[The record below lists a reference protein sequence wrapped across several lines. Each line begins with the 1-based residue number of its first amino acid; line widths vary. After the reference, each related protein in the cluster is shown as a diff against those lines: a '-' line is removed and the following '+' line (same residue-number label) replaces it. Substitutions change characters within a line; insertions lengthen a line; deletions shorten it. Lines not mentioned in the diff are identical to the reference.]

1 MALLDDDKGDL
12 SATLVNALPTDD
24 QPLRAGGQPPGV
36 PPSAIPGVPPT
47 ALSRPPQA
55 DPRILY
61 QQRDQLQARLTQLED
76 QLAEIQKQGN
86 TRYDA
91 LMRPVEQA
99 ELADWQSLAEI
110 RKKYMDQPKQ
120 ELPEWKPTPVVN
132 AEDYQKFSLA
142 LVAIALFGGLKGQ
155 WQSATASLNGAME
168 GYLEGN
174 EEKAKQRWQDFQQQ
188 YTRALDSQKA
198 QQKEMEDALK
208 AADQSINMRLREEQ
222 IIAARHQREDI
233 AQAAGVQHS
242 IDQVQ
247 RQLEASAEAIARL
260 EESNSRVASGFDI
273 GLRKLSGGAFNVRL
287 TDQAAQVAGYLDQ
300 ISGKPGSFTSK
311 IVGRFS
317 SAQQIP
323 IFNSMVDRYMQSHPG
338 AGPEEYARYLIQ
350 NSAELKGIESTYTMN
365 KRREAGVLRLTMA
378 IQGMEAKVI
387 ELAKQVVPTGVPVIN
402 ARVNDF
408 RVKMGDPGIA
418 ALRNM
423 ILATAR
429 EYIEAVTMPGS
440 NAQLH
445 ATAQTTADEMINSN
459 MSVGQIMAAFYAMN
473 QEIDSTSGA
482 LSTISQHLLEEIGG
496 KYGKSDLQPDMRSR
510 ISGGMADKTIDWPSL
525 PNQ

>member
-1 MALLDDDKGDL
+1 MALFDDDKGDL
-12 SATLVNALPTDD
+12 GAALVSP
-24 QPLRAGGQPPGV
+24 PQPPFPQPV
-36 PPSAIPGVPPT
+36 PPGATQPPGVPPT
-47 ALSRPPQA
+47 ALARPPQA

-61 QQRDQLQARLTQLED
+61 QQRDQLQARLTSLQD
-76 QLAEIQKQGN
+76 QLAEIERTGN
-86 TRYDA
+86 ARYDA
-91 LMRPVEQA
+91 AMRPVEQS
-99 ELADWQSLAEI
+99 EMADWQALADI
-110 RKKYMDQPKQ
+110 RKKYMDQPR
-120 ELPEWKPTPVVN
+120 EALPEWKPTPVVN
-132 AEDYQKFSLA
+132 AQDYQKFSLA
-142 LVAIALFGGLKGQ
+142 LVAIALFGGLRGQ
-155 WQSATASLNGAME
+155 WQGATASLNGAME
-168 GYLEGN
+168 GYLEGS
-174 EEKAKQRWQDFQQQ
+174 EEKAKRNWQEFQQQ
-188 YTRALDSQKA
+188 YTKALDSQRA

-208 AADQSINMRLREEQ
+208 AADQSINMRLRQEQ
-222 IIAARHQREDI
+222 ILAARHQREDI

-317 SAQQIP
+317 SQQEIP
-323 IFNSMVDRYMQSHPG
+323 IFNGMVDRYMQQHPG
-338 AGPEEYARYLIQ
+338 AGPEEYARYLVQ
-350 NSAELKGIESTYTMN
+350 NSAELKGIESAYTMN

-378 IQGMEAKVI
+378 IQGMEQKVL

-402 ARVNDF
+402 ARVNDIKIKF
-408 RVKMGDPGIA
+408 GDAGIA

-459 MSVGQIMAAFYAMN
+459 MSVGQMMAAFYAMN

-482 LSTISQHLLEEIGG
+482 LSTISQHLLQEIGS
-496 KYGKSDLQPDMRSR
+496 KYGAKDLQPDMRNR
-510 ISGGMADKTIDWPSL
+510 ISGEMADKSLDWNSL
-525 PNQ
+525 PSQ